1 DDRNAEKYLLAY
13 LFKTAKIY
21 NVRTIKYMR
30 KHRLEEN
37 GGRLQ
42 VLSTEQRRVRLT
54 RNIEKP
60 ETKYQ
65 MQELPRRDVDGD
77 RYGSDYRQSE
87 LDNPKKKSKKKR
99 RRRGRS
105 NNFLIIFFL
114 IVFFPVGLV
123 LMWTSHWRLWLK
135 IVISVFYAMG
145 LNAAGGGDG
154 GDGGDG
160 NFEDTTPAYEEEFN
174 NFDQDND
181 PFFE

>member
-1 DDRNAEKYLLAY
+1 
-13 LFKTAKIY
+13 
-21 NVRTIKYMR
+21 
-30 KHRLEEN
+30 
-37 GGRLQ
+37 
-42 VLSTEQRRVRLT
+42 
-54 RNIEKP
+54 
-60 ETKYQ
+60 